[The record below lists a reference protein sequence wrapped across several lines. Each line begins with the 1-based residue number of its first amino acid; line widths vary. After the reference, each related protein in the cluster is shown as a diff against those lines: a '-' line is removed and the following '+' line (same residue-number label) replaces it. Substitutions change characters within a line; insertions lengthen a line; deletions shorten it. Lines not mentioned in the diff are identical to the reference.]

1 MGTISKDL
9 QVLEIGCTDYFTDEF
24 PVVLRRFENL
34 ISLKLETVFGTWDYM
49 EKNIFEAIRTLK
61 NLRQLELVNIRM
73 TPFIKSELEKCE
85 GIRALLI
92 VPYCE
97 YVCIIF

>member
-1 MGTISKDL
+1 MA
-9 QVLEIGCTDYFTDEF
+9 
-24 PVVLRRFENL
+24 LRRFENL

-49 EKNIFEAIRTLK
+49 ENDIFEAIRSLK
-61 NLRQLELVNIRM
+61 NLRHLELVNIKM
-73 TPFIKSELEKCE
+73 TPFIKSELEKCD

-92 VPYCE
+92 VPDYG